1 MNHKTKMLF
10 HWLLAAG
17 VAGALLG
24 GIASAQR
31 PDCYK
36 LYPCGCASDGGYLYC
51 AVEIPCQ

>member
-1 MNHKTKMLF
+1 MNRKRKMLF

-17 VAGALLG
+17 VAGALIG

-31 PDCYK
+31 PECYK

-51 AVEIPCQ
+51 VVETPC